1 MNSKNSC
8 YNDVTLCLKIIYLN
22 LNREPIQKEA
32 ELKLTNLFHVFRC
45 QQKLGY
51 SKNLP
56 PAMEKQFITMLTIAG
71 H

>member
-8 YNDVTLCLKIIYLN
+8 YNNVTLHLKIIYLY
-22 LNREPIQKEA
+22 LNREPIQKEV
-32 ELKLTNLFHVFRC
+32 ELKLTNLFHVLGC
-45 QQKLGY
+45 QQRLSY

-56 PAMEKQFITMLTIAG
+56 PVMEKQYITMLTTAG